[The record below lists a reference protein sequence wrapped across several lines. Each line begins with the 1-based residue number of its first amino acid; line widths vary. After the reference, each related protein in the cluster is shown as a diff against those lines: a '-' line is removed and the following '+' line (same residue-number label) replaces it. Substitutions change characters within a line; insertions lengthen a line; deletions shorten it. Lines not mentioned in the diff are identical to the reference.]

1 MRNAEKLSDART
13 DGSLTTGPKS
23 TKDTTKDP
31 EYKSLGGPAETPAY
45 GRRDRRGESQKTNSQ

>member
-1 MRNAEKLSDART
+1 MLKSSPIHVPT
-13 DGSLTTGPKS
+13 VSLTTGTKS